1 MCAQSRN
8 LLRDQHARSPG
19 VCLPTRMSPAFL
31 RNLGT
36 RACLLACPGHTRRA
50 DGERFH
56 PPLCMVLCSAVSEV
70 VGWLRLR
77 TVKLSRSWIVFQNKI
92 GLGWR
97 EKANIV

>member
-1 MCAQSRN
+1 MLVSWR
-8 LLRDQHARSPG
+8 AR
-19 VCLPTRMSPAFL
+19 
-31 RNLGT
+31 GT
-36 RACLLACPGHTRRA
+36 Q
-50 DGERFH
+50 GELTGSAST
-56 PPLCMVLCSAVSEV
+56 PLCMVVCSAVAEV